1 MAGELDEKIINDEAY
16 KFLKYWNFDK
26 EKEIKSVDSK
36 YDYIS
41 YALAYG
47 FSIDEVLEK
56 SKKFKDEEIIKLR
69 KYLEEVNKY

>member
-1 MAGELDEKIINDEAY
+1 MNARILFNYLKDND
-16 KFLKYWNFDK
+16 WNENK
-26 EKEIKSVDSK
+26 KLSVDSK